1 VPQLGRQPGIALSRE
16 ERWSLSAL
24 ARRLDVPL
32 GHLTNAMHGRAHP
45 SDAIRDRLP
54 AVVGRPLSELF
65 TQEAL
70 ARAYSGPRG
79 NMHRRLKR
87 GAR

>member
-1 VPQLGRQPGIALSRE
+1 
-16 ERWSLSAL
+16 
-24 ARRLDVPL
+24 
-32 GHLTNAMHGRAHP
+32 MHGRAHP